1 MAMMERFIGYL
12 TGHFDNSSQLE
23 RFEKEGITGYPK
35 AEHRNTV
42 CNDKITGLPNGF
54 SGVFV
59 LEESYYTTDGRTN
72 AMPHLFLFTEEEGGI
87 KLTSY
92 EMPTGYTKENFTH
105 ENLEEI
111 PFDSLK
117 ISEKFT
123 PIVYQ
128 EEHGSFTGKGVSMF
142 SPVLKFT
149 LEERFNDEVLE
160 VSEIFEVNGKRT
172 FGYDLPLEYR
182 RCGE

>member
-12 TGHFDNSSQLE
+12 TGHFDNSQQLR
-23 RFEKEGITGYPK
+23 RFEAEKITGYPK

-42 CNDKITGLPNGF
+42 CNDRITGLPTDF

-59 LEESYYTTDGRTN
+59 LEESYYTTEGRTN
-72 AMPHLFLFTEEEGGI
+72 AMPHLFLFTEEEGGV

-92 EMPTGYTKENFTH
+92 EMPEGYTKENFTY
-105 ENLEEI
+105 EKLEEV

-117 ISEKFT
+117 VSEKFT
-123 PIVYQ
+123 PIVYH
-128 EEHGSFTGKGVSMF
+128 EEGGAFVGKGVSMF

-149 LEERFNDEVLE
+149 LEERFDSEVLE
-160 VSEIFEVNGKRT
+160 VSEVFEVNGKRT
-172 FGYDLPLEYR
+172 FGYDRPLEYR
-182 RCGE
+182 RCDE

>member
-1 MAMMERFIGYL
+1 MTMIEQFIGYL
-12 TGHFDNSSQLE
+12 TGHFDNSQQLE
-23 RFEKEGITGYPK
+23 RFEREGITGYPR

-42 CNDKITGLPNGF
+42 CNDRITGLPADF

-59 LEESYYTTDGRTN
+59 LEESYYTTDGKTN

-92 EMPTGYTKENFTH
+92 EIPEGYTKENFTC
-105 ENLEEI
+105 ENLKETALE
-111 PFDSLK
+111 SLK

-123 PIVYQ
+123 PIIYR
-128 EEHGSFTGKGVSMF
+128 EENGAFVGKGVSMF
-142 SPVLKFT
+142 SPMLKFK
-149 LEERFNDEVLE
+149 LEERFDSEVLE
-160 VSEIFEVNGKRT
+160 VSETFEVNGKRT

-182 RCGE
+182 RV